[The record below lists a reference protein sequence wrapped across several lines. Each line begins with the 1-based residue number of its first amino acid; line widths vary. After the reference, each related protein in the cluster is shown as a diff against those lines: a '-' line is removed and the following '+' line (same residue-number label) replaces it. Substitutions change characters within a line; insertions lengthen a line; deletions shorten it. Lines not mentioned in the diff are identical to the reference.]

1 MNPDRSN
8 TIPDDM
14 KILAKGPAN
23 HARRFSA
30 FNINRFK
37 FQTLTREQGLKT
49 QNSGVFVTSST
60 SCIASSVDGN
70 LTEADLPYY
79 GKLEDIFQL
88 NYYGQFK
95 VTHFKCKWA
104 ETTRDKG
111 LKKEAWDFT
120 YVIFS

>member
-60 SCIASSVDGN
+60 SCIASSVDRN
-70 LTEADLPYY
+70 LTEEDLPYS
-79 GKLEDIFQL
+79 GKLEDIIQL
-88 NYYGQFK
+88 NYYGRFI
-95 VTHFKCKWA
+95 VTLFKCKWP
-104 ETTRDKG
+104 ETTRDRG
-111 LKKEAWDFT
+111 FKKDA
-120 YVIFS
+120 